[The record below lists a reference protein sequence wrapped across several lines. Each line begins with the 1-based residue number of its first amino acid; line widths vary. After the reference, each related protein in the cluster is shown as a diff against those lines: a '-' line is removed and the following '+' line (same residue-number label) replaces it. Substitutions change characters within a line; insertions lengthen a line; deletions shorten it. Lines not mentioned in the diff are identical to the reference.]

1 MNQPWTF
8 NMDLFQSL
16 INEIDDKLPVIQKN
30 FDNYQ
35 NEFFTKKPPEFF
47 CLELNG
53 EAGELANLEKKQWKG
68 SVINKEA
75 FAEEAADVFI
85 ALINYS
91 NSRNIDLA
99 DALTKKLQKIEDVR
113 VRRKQQ
119 GLDY

>member
-1 MNQPWTF
+1 MNI
-8 NMDLFQSL
+8 FQSL
-16 INEIDDKLPVIQKN
+16 IHEIDDKLPVIQKN

-68 SVINKEA
+68 REINTED
-75 FAEEAADVFI
+75 FADEAADVFI
-85 ALINYS
+85 ALINYC
-91 NSRNIDLA
+91 NSRNINLA
-99 DALTKKLQKIEDVR
+99 DALTKKLQKIEDIR
-113 VRRKQQ
+113 LKRKQQ